1 MSRKQ
6 GRDRRGKRRSGGA
19 MTSLRGGFRRGVQAA
34 TGSGEKRVVSPAK
47 RAFNNAITVALV
59 VVVVV
64 LLLRRF
70 GVFH

>member
-1 MSRKQ
+1 MGRKH
-6 GRDRRGKRRSGGA
+6 RDRRGKRRGGGGA
-19 MTSLRGGFRRGVQAA
+19 LTSLRGGFKRGVGAA
-34 TGSGEKRVVSPAK
+34 TGSGEKRAVSPAR